1 MKLSFP
7 VDVHFFGQRH
17 AIRNAKHGVTYSFL
31 RKNTSGEFGG
41 ELP

>member
-1 MKLSFP
+1 MFIFS
-7 VDVHFFGQRH
+7 V
-17 AIRNAKHGVTYSFL
+17 NVTQSVTPNRKVVYSFL